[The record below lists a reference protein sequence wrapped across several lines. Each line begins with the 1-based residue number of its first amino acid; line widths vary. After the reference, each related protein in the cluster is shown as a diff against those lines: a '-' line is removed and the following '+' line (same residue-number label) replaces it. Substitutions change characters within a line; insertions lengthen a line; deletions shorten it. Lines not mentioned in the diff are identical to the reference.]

1 MRSWL
6 FVFAAGCVG
15 AALCAP
21 PAEAQQVESQPPAPA
36 LDAPTP
42 GGWTFSPALAF
53 NGAYD
58 GNALVSS
65 GGAPL
70 SDFTTVL
77 NPRAEL
83 SFMGRRSE
91 FAAAYDG
98 SFVNYRD
105 LESLN
110 SYDQRASVGGRRR
123 LTPHVSVFGRGSIVS
138 VPSTE
143 LLELVAV
150 PFVRIGSTV
159 GELRGGIEAALNR
172 RTTIEADYTAQ
183 SVAFGKDPDTGI
195 ALFGGHSHG
204 GSFGLRHA
212 VNTRLTMTGSYFLQR
227 ATVRE
232 LETFTVQHGMGGVEY
247 KLDEHTSISGAAGI
261 ARLGVSS
268 FSEPRTGLAV
278 QAGFSQTF
286 QVATLTAGFSRSF
299 VPVYGFGGTSENS
312 ELIATAYIPLARR
325 VISRGAFAWRRN
337 EPLAATELR
346 LRSLW
351 FDAAVGYVV
360 QPWITLEGFVN
371 TTRQHIAREDGQ
383 TTRTRIGFQVT
394 ATKPLRIR

>member
-1 MRSWL
+1 MRSCP
-6 FVFAAGCVG
+6 FVLAAACVAAVLG
-15 AALCAP
+15 ARGVS
-21 PAEAQQVESQPPAPA
+21 AQQVESQGPAPA
-36 LDAPTP
+36 LAAPTP
-42 GGWTFSPALAF
+42 GGWTFSPAIAF

-70 SDFTTVL
+70 SDFTTVI

-83 SFMGRRSE
+83 SFMGRRGD

-105 LESLN
+105 LDSLN
-110 SYDQRASVGGRRR
+110 SYDQRASAGGRRR
-123 LTPHVSVFGRGSIVS
+123 LTPHVSIFGRGSIVS

-150 PFVRIGSTV
+150 PFVRLGSTV
-159 GELRGGIEAALNR
+159 GEIRGGVEAALNR
-172 RTTIEADYTAQ
+172 RTSIEADYTAQ
-183 SVAFGKDPDTGI
+183 SVAFGEDPDTGI
-195 ALFGGHSHG
+195 ELFGGHSHG

-212 VNTRLTMTGSYFLQR
+212 LNSRITLTGSYFLQR

-232 LETFTVQHGMGGVEY
+232 LETFTVQHGMGGVDY
-247 KLDEHTSISGAAGI
+247 KLNEHSSLSGAAGI

-268 FSEPRTGLAV
+268 FSEPRTGLAL

-286 QVATLTAGFSRSF
+286 QVASLAVGFSRSF
-299 VPVYGFGGTSENS
+299 VPVYGFGGTSANS
-312 ELIATAYIPLARR
+312 ELIATAYVPLARR
-325 VISRGAFAWRRN
+325 VIARSAFAWRRN
-337 EPLAATELR
+337 EPLAATDLR

-351 FDAAVGYVV
+351 FDATVGYLV
-360 QPWITLEGFVN
+360 QPWISLEGFIDS
-371 TTRQHIAREDGQ
+371 TRQHIPREDG
-383 TTRTRIGFQVT
+383 TTSRTRIGFQIT